1 VFLAVSTI
9 NLLVAEVKS
18 KRKKKATKQEYYS
31 ARLLYVILVDRAP
44 KKKNHYD
51 ESVIVFKATDFS
63 NAFAKALS
71 IGKANQAKFKNQYGE
86 GVRWSLVEI
95 TTLDRVGPRIDGV
108 EVASRLHP
116 RTSARAIEFK
126 QKFKPEKSKPSESF

>member
-1 VFLAVSTI
+1 M
-9 NLLVAEVKS
+9 KS
-18 KRKKKATKQEYYS
+18 KRQKKAKKQEFYS

-44 KKKNHYD
+44 KKKTHYD

-63 NAFAKALS
+63 DAFTKALS

-95 TTLDRVGPRIDGV
+95 TTLDRVGPKIDGA

-116 RTSARAIEFK
+116 RTSHQAIRFE